1 MTIAPNISYN
11 NSLMS
16 HDRNMEW
23 LNNRRIIYVKYP
35 WSDEPTK
42 VFPWGWYYEDGTHQ
56 CYELFRS
63 KAKITTMRSLKWH
76 MLVLRFLNKDIPYDK
91 YLELCYFLKDKRNNF
106 ITINIPSDLL
116 LKFAD
121 EVFNHKFNMA
131 PKNRLRKVIFRIG
144 TGLSIDEKL
153 SIVGSLIGRSKK
165 ITEDDIY
172 QCMLEINDKGDKI
185 IISSIAKLLSC
196 TPRTIHRNM
205 GEELKLEKHVLN
217 NQL

>member
-1 MTIAPNISYN
+1 
-11 NSLMS
+11 
-16 HDRNMEW
+16 MEW

-63 KAKITTMRSLKWH
+63 KAKITTIRSLKWH
-76 MLVLRFLNKDIPYDK
+76 MLVLKFLNKDISYDK
-91 YLELCYFLKDKRNNF
+91 YLELCYFLIDKRNNF
-106 ITINIPSDLL
+106 TAITIPSDLL
-116 LKFAD
+116 LRFAN
-121 EVFNHKFNMA
+121 EVFQHQFHMA

-144 TGLSIDEKL
+144 SGLTIDEKL
-153 SIVGSLIGRSKK
+153 SIVGSLIGRSKR

-172 QCMLEINDKGDKI
+172 QCMLEINNKGNKI
-185 IISSIAKLLSC
+185 TISGIAKLLGC

-205 GEELKLEKHVLN
+205 GDELKLEKGVS
-217 NQL
+217 NQQL

>member
-1 MTIAPNISYN
+1 
-11 NSLMS
+11 MS
-16 HDRNMEW
+16 HNRNMKW

-63 KAKITTMRSLKWH
+63 KAKITTIRSLKWH
-76 MLVLRFLNKDIPYDK
+76 MLVLKFLNKDISYDK
-91 YLELCYFLKDKRNNF
+91 YLELCYFLIDKRNNF
-106 ITINIPSDLL
+106 TAITIPSELL
-116 LKFAD
+116 LRFAN
-121 EVFNHKFNMA
+121 EVFQHQFHMA

-144 TGLSIDEKL
+144 SGLTIDEKL
-153 SIVGSLIGRSKK
+153 SIVGSLIGRSKR

-172 QCMLEINDKGDKI
+172 QCMLEINEKRDKI
-185 IISSIAKLLSC
+185 TISGIAKLLGC

-205 GEELKLEKHVLN
+205 GDELKLEKGVLN
-217 NQL
+217 QQL